1 MSLNSNTRGCVIADD
16 LRASRTL
23 LQTWIEPCGYNCE
36 ATVNGEDAWNV
47 ILKSMPSLV
56 VTDIE
61 MPGPS
66 GLDLLCSMRSHLSN
80 EINSIPVIVIS
91 SLVDD
96 EIRQFVHDAGGAFF
110 LPKPLEKEA
119 TQRVVNNLGD
129 LSSVTSELDLIE
141 TRQRYNPTTRISPTL
156 RRLFRGV
163 QAQGPKFR
171 ERDVR
176 KT

>member
-36 ATVNGEDAWNV
+36 ATVNGEDAWEA

-61 MPGPS
+61 MPGAS
-66 GLDLLCSMRSHLSN
+66 GLDLLYSMRSHSSN

-96 EIRQFVHDAGGAFF
+96 EIRQFVHDAGGTFF
-110 LPKPLEKEA
+110 LPKPLEKET
-119 TQRVVNNLGD
+119 TQRVVNNLSD
-129 LSSVTSELDLIE
+129 LASVTIELDARD
-141 TRQRYNPTTRISPTL
+141 TKQRHDPTIRISPTL
-156 RRLFRGV
+156 RRLFRNV
-163 QAQGPKFR
+163 QTLGPKFR
-171 ERDVR
+171 ERKVPE
-176 KT
+176 T